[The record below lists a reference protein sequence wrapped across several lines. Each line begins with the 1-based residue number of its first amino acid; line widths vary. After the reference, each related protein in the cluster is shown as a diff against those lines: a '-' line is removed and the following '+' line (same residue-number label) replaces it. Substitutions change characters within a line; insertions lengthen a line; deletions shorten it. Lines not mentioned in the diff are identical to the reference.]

1 MGCHIG
7 FGDGS
12 KDNETGKPLKSC
24 AMISVSAKSRRS
36 SPVTRLARQHLYWSK
51 SPARAFELGAST
63 SKGKTKSSGTS
74 FSFGADLHRSRF
86 GPLDQQVFQ

>member
-1 MGCHIG
+1 MAGHIG

-12 KDNETGKPLKSC
+12 KDKETSKPIKSC

-36 SPVTRLARQHLYWSK
+36 SPVTRLARQPRSK

-63 SKGKTKSSGTS
+63 SNGKTKSSHTS
-74 FSFGADLHRSRF
+74 FSYGADLHRSRF
-86 GPLDQQVFQ
+86 WPLDQQVFQ